1 MRLPRL
7 FYSFRTRLLLLM
19 ALLLAATLGVQY
31 YLSRRE
37 EKLRSTRIAEQ
48 EQALAASIELALD
61 SITTPTKEYLW
72 QMDEKRPSSF
82 LKDQQGRVQNI
93 LVVNEQGRIDDSLLR
108 QWAPTTLDDGTAK
121 YFNISEVPLPRL
133 VESGQTTADIRQL
146 QLNAPPPVQQPLA
159 GEPRA
164 FPVPIRTDKGLNYII
179 VVLAAARTKA
189 TGSWW
194 DQLRP
199 YMPTLAVL
207 LLAAFASGFL
217 VWQFT
222 RPLRELSR
230 ATRRVAAGDFS
241 FRVPAADRR
250 DEIGQLASTFNEMVA
265 QLGRMRELESQVK
278 QAEQSAVVGRLASA
292 IAHEIRN
299 PLNYINRSPLQTRR
313 SARSSSSSRSSS
325 RPRSRASTRA
335 SRSS

>member
-1 MRLPRL
+1 TIATITSEAARGNCFVSKRSRRLSLPPASRRGGAWGFQSLMRLPRL

-19 ALLLAATLGVQY
+19 ALLLVATLGVQY

-72 QMDEKRPSSF
+72 QMDEKRPCSF

-146 QLNAPPPVQQPLA
+146 QLNAPPPVRQPLA
-159 GEPRA
+159 
-164 FPVPIRTDKGLNYII
+164 
-179 VVLAAARTKA
+179 
-189 TGSWW
+189 
-194 DQLRP
+194 
-199 YMPTLAVL
+199 
-207 LLAAFASGFL
+207 
-217 VWQFT
+217 
-222 RPLRELSR
+222 
-230 ATRRVAAGDFS
+230 
-241 FRVPAADRR
+241 
-250 DEIGQLASTFNEMVA
+250 
-265 QLGRMRELESQVK
+265 
-278 QAEQSAVVGRLASA
+278 
-292 IAHEIRN
+292 
-299 PLNYINRSPLQTRR
+299 
-313 SARSSSSSRSSS
+313 
-325 RPRSRASTRA
+325 
-335 SRSS
+335 